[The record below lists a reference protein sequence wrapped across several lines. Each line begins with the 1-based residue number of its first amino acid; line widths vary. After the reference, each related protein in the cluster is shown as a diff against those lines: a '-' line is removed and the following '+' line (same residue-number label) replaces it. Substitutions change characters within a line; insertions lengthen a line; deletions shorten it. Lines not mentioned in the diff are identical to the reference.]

1 MDAVVKVVAL
11 REEEHDLLQ
20 WCLAHDVVV
29 ADIAAAAVAAGW
41 RGVVATAHIQAG
53 SCILRVPR
61 ALLMSNES
69 ARRDERLQQHLLGTS
84 LTPVQVRQG
93 AAAAPARHR
102 TTRSL
107 ALSSTRARL

>member
-29 ADIAAAAVAAGW
+29 ADIAAAVAAGW

-69 ARRDERLQQHLLGTS
+69 ARRDERLQQHLLGTN
-84 LTPVQVRQG
+84 LTPVQVRWRG